1 VTGFIFGEMLDCGSP
16 GTSPDLLD
24 HVILRV
30 LDWFDGPIAI
40 GLRSGHV
47 SRGNV
52 TLPMGI
58 RAELVLQNEPR
69 LNYLESAVQV

>member
-1 VTGFIFGEMLDCGSP
+1 MLECASAA
-16 GTSPDLLD
+16 TSPDLLD
-24 HVILRV
+24 QVILRV
-30 LDWFDGPIAI
+30 LDWFDGPIAT

-58 RAELVLQNEPR
+58 RAELVLEDEPR